1 VITYP
6 DITPGA
12 ANSEIV
18 LISATDGNANQS
30 GYSGTNPV
38 PTERMDVRQSVS
50 GTSLAGAVA
59 SGTKTDTTAT
69 GVRTSTATVTGNW
82 LAATFEL
89 LATTEPT
96 EGRTF
101 GESIETPMVDLDASG
116 RLYSESVESLI
127 FIYGTEPNYARVDTV
142 NVEAQ
147 IVNVDA
153 TAQLFALSTEVLI
166 QPEVDARMDQLSIE
180 VLILE
185 TGVEPTRN
193 QFMYVEA

>member
-1 VITYP
+1 
-6 DITPGA
+6 
-12 ANSEIV
+12 
-18 LISATDGNANQS
+18 
-30 GYSGTNPV
+30 
-38 PTERMDVRQSVS
+38 
-50 GTSLAGAVA
+50 
-59 SGTKTDTTAT
+59 
-69 GVRTSTATVTGNW
+69 